1 MASHIGRR
9 KFLATLGGAAAAWP
23 LAARAQQQPAMPV
36 IGFISAGSRDTY
48 AELQASF
55 RQGLKEGGY
64 VEGQT
69 VAIESRWADGQLDR
83 LPRLAADL
91 VERRVAVI
99 VTTGGS
105 SSRAALAA
113 SSTIPIVFLSQ
124 SDPINSGFVASFNR
138 PGGNAT
144 GIALLT
150 GPLVAKR
157 LEIVLQLAPV
167 GAPVGYLMNP
177 QDTREAGDY
186 LGEAPAAA
194 QAIGQR
200 LIIVNASRQHDMTA
214 AFAALVDQ
222 RAGALIVSTDPY
234 LFGRRNQI
242 IALAARHS
250 LPTIYDR
257 REYAA
262 AGGLIT
268 YGTHLADAYRQI
280 GVYAGRILKGE
291 KPADLPVVQP
301 TKFELVI
308 NLGIAKALR
317 LQIPDRLLALADEVI
332 E

>member
-1 MASHIGRR
+1 MRSNSR
-9 KFLATLGGAAAAWP
+9 LGQMGN
-23 LAARAQQQPAMPV
+23 
-36 IGFISAGSRDTY
+36 
-48 AELQASF
+48 
-55 RQGLKEGGY
+55 
-64 VEGQT
+64 
-69 VAIESRWADGQLDR
+69 LDR

-91 VERRVAVI
+91 VQRRVAVI

-105 SSRAALAA
+105 SSRAAMAA
-113 SSTIPIVFLSQ
+113 SGTIPIVFLSQ

-144 GIALLT
+144 GMALLT

-157 LEIVLQLAPV
+157 LEIVLQLAPA
-167 GAPVGYLMNP
+167 GAPIGYLMNP

-186 LGEAPAAA
+186 LREAQAAA

-200 LIIVNASRQHDMTA
+200 LIIVNASRQHDMAA

-234 LFGRRNQI
+234 LFGRAIKSSHWRHA
-242 IALAARHS
+242 IAFPRS
-250 LPTIYDR
+250 TIGG
-257 REYAA
+257 EFAA

-291 KPADLPVVQP
+291 KPADLPVCSRPSSSWSSISASRRRFACKFP
-301 TKFELVI
+301 TSCSPWPT
-308 NLGIAKALR
+308 R
-317 LQIPDRLLALADEVI
+317 
-332 E
+332 

>member
-1 MASHIGRR
+1 MAAH
-9 KFLATLGGAAAAWP
+9 
-23 LAARAQQQPAMPV
+23 AQQPTLPV
-36 IGFISAGSRDTY
+36 IGVISAGSRDTY
-48 AELQASF
+48 AELLAAF
-55 RQGLKEGGY
+55 RQGLKESGY

-69 VAIESRWADGQLDR
+69 VAIDSRWADGQLDR
-83 LPRLAADL
+83 LPGLAADL
-91 VERRVAVI
+91 VQRRVAVI

-105 SSRAALAA
+105 SSRAAKAA
-113 SSTIPIVFLSQ
+113 SQTIPIVFLSQ
-124 SDPINSGFVASFNR
+124 SDPINAGLVANFNR
-138 PGGNAT
+138 PAGNAT
-144 GIALLT
+144 GMALLT

-157 LEIVLQLAPV
+157 LEIALQLAPA
-167 GAPVGYLMNP
+167 GAPVGYLTNP
-177 QDTREAGDY
+177 LTNQVLGEAVDY
-186 LGEAPAAA
+186 LGEVQAAA

-200 LIIVNASRQHDMTA
+200 LIIANASRQHDLAA

-242 IALAARHS
+242 IALAAHHS

-257 REYAA
+257 REFAA

-268 YGTHLADAYRQI
+268 YGTHLADAYHQI

-291 KPADLPVVQP
+291 RPADLPVVQP

-317 LQIPDRLLALADEVI
+317 LQVPEKLLAVADEVI

>member
-1 MASHIGRR
+1 MTMKRR
-9 KFLATLGGAAAAWP
+9 DFITLLGGAAAWP
-23 LAARAQQQPAMPV
+23 LAARAQQPAMPV
-36 IGFISAGSRDTY
+36 IGVISSGSQDTY
-48 AELQASF
+48 VELLAAF
-55 RQGLKEGGY
+55 RQGLKETGY

-69 VAIESRWADGQLDR
+69 VAIDSRWADGQLDR

-91 VERRVAVI
+91 VQRQVAVI
-99 VTTGGS
+99 VTTGVS
-105 SSRAALAA
+105 SSRAAKAA
-113 SSTIPIVFLSQ
+113 SQTTPIVFLSQ
-124 SDPINSGFVASFNR
+124 SDPINVGLVANFNR

-144 GIALLT
+144 GMALLT

-157 LEIVLQLAPV
+157 LEIAMQLAPT

-177 QDTREAGDY
+177 QAVGEAGDY
-186 LGEAPAAA
+186 LREVQAAA

-200 LIIVNASRQHDMTA
+200 LIIVNAGRQHDMAA

-234 LFGRRNQI
+234 LFGLRNQI

-257 REYAA
+257 REFAA

-317 LQIPDRLLALADEVI
+317 LQVPDKLLALADEVI

>member
-1 MASHIGRR
+1 VNRR
-9 KFLATLGGAAAAWP
+9 EFITVLGGTAVAWP
-23 LAARAQQQPAMPV
+23 LAALAQLPAMPI
-36 IGFISAGSRDTY
+36 IGVISAGSRDTY
-48 AELQASF
+48 VELLAAF
-55 RQGLKEGGY
+55 RQGLKEIGY
-64 VEGQT
+64 VEGHT
-69 VAIESRWADGQLDR
+69 VAIDTRWADGQLDR

-91 VERRVAVI
+91 VQRRVAVI

-105 SSRAALAA
+105 SSRAAKAA
-113 SSTIPIVFLSQ
+113 SQTVPIVFLSH
-124 SDPINSGFVASFNR
+124 SDPINAGLVASFNQ

-144 GIALLT
+144 GMALWT

-157 LEIVLQLAPV
+157 LEIALQLAPA
-167 GAPVGYLMNP
+167 GAPVGYLMKP
-177 QDTREAGDY
+177 QTVGEAGDY
-186 LGEAPAAA
+186 SSEVQAAA
-194 QAIGQR
+194 QAISQR
-200 LIIVNASRQHDMTA
+200 LIIVNASRQHDMAA

-257 REYAA
+257 REFAA

-317 LQIPDRLLALADEVI
+317 LQIPDKLLALADEVI

>member
-1 MASHIGRR
+1 MPFDQLKRREFMA
-9 KFLATLGGAAAAWP
+9 LLGGAAAWP
-23 LAARAQQQPAMPV
+23 LAARAQQLAMPV
-36 IGFISAGSRDTY
+36 IGVISAGSRDTY
-48 AELQASF
+48 VELLAAF

-69 VAIESRWADGQLDR
+69 VAIESRWADGQFDR
-83 LPRLAADL
+83 LPGLAADL
-91 VERRVAVI
+91 VQRRVAVI

-105 SSRAALAA
+105 SSRAAMAA
-113 SSTIPIVFLSQ
+113 SSTTPIVFLSQ

-144 GIALLT
+144 GITLLT
-150 GPLVAKR
+150 APLVAKR
-157 LEIVLQLAPV
+157 LEIALQLAPT
-167 GAPVGYLMNP
+167 GTPVGYLMNP
-177 QDTREAGDY
+177 EDTKEAGDY
-186 LGEAPAAA
+186 LREAQAAA
-194 QAIGQR
+194 QAIDQR
-200 LIIVNASRQHDMTA
+200 LIIVNASRQHDMAA

-257 REYAA
+257 REFAA

-317 LQIPDRLLALADEVI
+317 LQVPDKLLALADEVI

>member
-1 MASHIGRR
+1 MRR
-9 KFLATLGGAAAAWP
+9 RDLITLLGGAAVSWP
-23 LAARAQQQPAMPV
+23 LAPRAQQPTLL
-36 IGFISAGSRDTY
+36 GFISAGPRDTY
-48 AELQASF
+48 VDLLAAF
-55 RQGLKEGGY
+55 RQGLQETGY

-83 LPRLAADL
+83 LPSLAADL
-91 VERRVAVI
+91 VQRRVAVI

-105 SSRAALAA
+105 SSRAAMAA
-113 SSTIPIVFLSQ
+113 SGKIPIVFLSQ
-124 SDPINSGFVASFNR
+124 SDPIKSGFVASFNR

-144 GIALLT
+144 GMALLT

-157 LEIVLQLAPV
+157 LEIVLQLAPA

-177 QDTREAGDY
+177 QSVGEAGDY
-186 LGEAPAAA
+186 LHEVQAAA

-200 LIIVNASRQHDMTA
+200 LIIVNAGRQHDMA
-214 AFAALVDQ
+214 DAFAALVDQ
-222 RAGALIVSTDPY
+222 RAGTLIVSTDPY

-242 IALAARHS
+242 IALSARHS

-257 REYAA
+257 REFAA
-262 AGGLIT
+262 AGGLIS

-308 NLGIAKALR
+308 NLSIAKALR
-317 LQIPDRLLALADEVI
+317 LQVPDKLLAIADEVI

>member
-1 MASHIGRR
+1 MPGMRR
-9 KFLATLGGAAAAWP
+9 RDFVALLGGAAAAWP
-23 LAARAQQQPAMPV
+23 FAARAQQAAMPV
-36 IGFISAGSRDTY
+36 IGVISAGSRDAY
-48 AELQASF
+48 AELLAAF
-55 RQGLKEGGY
+55 RQGLKETGY

-69 VAIESRWADGQLDR
+69 VAIDSRWADGQLDR
-83 LPRLAADL
+83 LPSLAADL
-91 VERRVAVI
+91 VQRRVAVI

-105 SSRAALAA
+105 SSRAAKAA
-113 SSTIPIVFLSQ
+113 SQTIPIVFLSQ
-124 SDPINSGFVASFNR
+124 SDPINAGLVANFNR
-138 PGGNAT
+138 PAGNAT
-144 GIALLT
+144 GMALLT

-157 LEIVLQLAPV
+157 LEIALQLAPA
-167 GAPVGYLMNP
+167 GAPVGYLTNP
-177 QDTREAGDY
+177 QAVGEAGDY
-186 LGEAPAAA
+186 LNEVQAAA

-200 LIIVNASRQHDMTA
+200 LVIVNASRQHDMAA

-257 REYAA
+257 REFAA

-317 LQIPDRLLALADEVI
+317 LQIPDKLLALADEVI

>member
-1 MASHIGRR
+1 
-9 KFLATLGGAAAAWP
+9 
-23 LAARAQQQPAMPV
+23 MPV
-36 IGFISAGSRDTY
+36 IGFSSAGSRDAYT
-48 AELQASF
+48 ELLAAF

-91 VERRVAVI
+91 IQRRVAVI

-105 SSRAALAA
+105 SSRAAKAA
-113 SSTIPIVFLSQ
+113 SGTIPIVFLSH
-124 SDPINSGFVASFNR
+124 SDPINAGLVANFNR

-144 GIALLT
+144 GMALLT

-157 LEIVLQLAPV
+157 LEIALQLAPA
-167 GAPVGYLMNP
+167 GASVGYLTNP
-177 QDTREAGDY
+177 QTLGEAGDY
-186 LGEAPAAA
+186 FREVQAAA

-200 LIIVNASRQHDMTA
+200 LIIVNASRQHDMPA

-257 REYAA
+257 REFAA

-268 YGTHLADAYRQI
+268 YGTHLADAYRQT
-280 GVYAGRILKGE
+280 GVHAARILD
-291 KPADLPVVQP
+291 AAQP
-301 TKFELVI
+301 T
-308 NLGIAKALR
+308 
-317 LQIPDRLLALADEVI
+317 DLALAH
-332 E
+332 

>member
-1 MASHIGRR
+1 MATYIRR
-9 KFLATLGGAAAAWP
+9 REFIFTLVGAAAALP
-23 LAARAQQQPAMPV
+23 LAVRAQQPTLPV
-36 IGFISAGSRDTY
+36 IGFISAGSRDVY
-48 AELQASF
+48 VELLAAF
-55 RQGLKEGGY
+55 RQGLKETGY
-64 VEGQT
+64 VEDQN
-69 VAIESRWADGQLDR
+69 VAIESRWAEGQLDR

-91 VERRVAVI
+91 VQRRVAVM

-105 SSRAALAA
+105 SSRAAKAA
-113 SSTIPIVFLSQ
+113 SSTIPLVFLSQ
-124 SDPINSGFVASFNR
+124 SDPIKAGLVASFNR
-138 PGGNAT
+138 PGDNAT
-144 GIALLT
+144 GMALLT

-157 LEIVLQLAPV
+157 LEIVLQLAPA

-177 QDTREAGDY
+177 QAVGEAGDY
-186 LGEAPAAA
+186 LGEVQAAA

-200 LIIVNASRQHDMTA
+200 LIVVNASRQHDMAA
-214 AFAALVDQ
+214 AFATLVEQ

-242 IALAARHS
+242 IALAARYS

-257 REYAA
+257 REFAA

-268 YGTHLADAYRQI
+268 YGTHLADAYRHI

-308 NLGIAKALR
+308 NLSIAKALR
-317 LQIPDRLLALADEVI
+317 LQMPDNLLALADEVI

>member
-1 MASHIGRR
+1 MMKRR
-9 KFLATLGGAAAAWP
+9 EFITLLGGAAAAWP
-23 LAARAQQQPAMPV
+23 LAARAQQPTVPV
-36 IGFISAGSRDTY
+36 IGFISAGSRDAY
-48 AELQASF
+48 AELLAAF
-55 RQGLKEGGY
+55 RQGLKETGY

-69 VAIESRWADGQLDR
+69 IAIDSRWADGQLDR
-83 LPRLAADL
+83 LPGLAADL
-91 VERRVAVI
+91 VQRRVAVI

-105 SSRAALAA
+105 SSRAAKTA
-113 SSTIPIVFLSQ
+113 SQTIPIVFLSQ
-124 SDPINSGFVASFNR
+124 SDPINAGLVANFNR

-144 GIALLT
+144 GMALLT

-157 LEIVLQLAPV
+157 LEIALQLAPA
-167 GAPVGYLMNP
+167 GAPVGYLTNP
-177 QDTREAGDY
+177 LTNQALGEAGDY
-186 LGEAPAAA
+186 LGEVQAAA

-200 LIIVNASRQHDMTA
+200 LIIANASRQHDLAA

-257 REYAA
+257 REFAA

-301 TKFELVI
+301 T
-308 NLGIAKALR
+308 IADNDLMS
-317 LQIPDRLLALADEVI
+317 IFGV
-332 E
+332 